1 MRLLNKNSK
10 RFIINLFSDFILSKI
25 NRSEKSIIQVSDCN
39 NFVVIAGKST
49 SKEILDLQSIKGE
62 FFIKFKSYL
71 DDVGIDHM
79 NIIDIITYGAT
90 LEPLECGWVNVS
102 KDVYYDVPEP
112 VTNIITTSEFPY
124 GHSLSCGRS
133 MVYYSN
139 YIFNHMYSLL
149 GVKDLKFYFTTEV
162 DSDED
167 FKIEILSKT
176 KISPN
181 KIKSL
186 VLDVFDFNLNEFNNK
201 LTNYNLI
208 DDILYQD
215 NNKPYMVQD
224 RLEHV
229 VLI

>member
-10 RFIINLFSDFILSKI
+10 RFIVNLFSDFILSKI
-25 NRSEKSIIQVSDCN
+25 DKTEKTIIQVSDCN
-39 NFVVIAGKST
+39 NFVVVAGKST
-49 SKEILDLQSIKGE
+49 SKEILDLQSIKEE

-79 NIIDIITYGAT
+79 NIIDIITYGSI
-90 LEPLECGWVNVS
+90 LEPLDRGWVNVS

-112 VTNIITTSEFPY
+112 LTNIITTSEFPY

-149 GVKDLKFYFTTEV
+149 GVKNLKFYFTTDV

-167 FKIEILSKT
+167 FKIEIVSKS
-176 KISPN
+176 ILNSN

-186 VLDVFDFNLNEFNNK
+186 VLDVFDFDLNEFNNK
-201 LTNYNLI
+201 LSNYDLI

>member
-10 RFIINLFSDFILSKI
+10 RFIVNLFSDFILSKI
-25 NRSEKSIIQVSDCN
+25 DKTEKTIIQVSDCN
-39 NFVVIAGKST
+39 NFVVVAGKST
-49 SKEILDLQSIKGE
+49 SKEMLDLQSIKEE

-79 NIIDIITYGAT
+79 NIIDIITYGSI
-90 LEPLECGWVNVS
+90 LEPLDRGWVNVS
-102 KDVYYDVPEP
+102 KDVYYDAPEP
-112 VTNIITTSEFPY
+112 LTNIITTSEFPY

-149 GVKDLKFYFTTEV
+149 GVKNLKFYFTTDV

-167 FKIEILSKT
+167 FKIEIVSESIL
-176 KISPN
+176 ISN
-181 KIKSL
+181 EIKSL
-186 VLDVFDFNLNEFNNK
+186 VLDVFDFDLNEFNNK
-201 LTNYNLI
+201 LSNYDLI